1 MGIDHTFNRRQFI
14 LTTSAVGGALVLGF
28 FLPSRQAEAAAIAQ
42 QPWYPPMTAGT
53 EVNAWLVIGSDDT
66 VTIRVAQS
74 EMGEGV
80 FTSMPMLVAEEL
92 ACDWTKVRAEYASAN
107 RNLRENRVYQRMATG
122 GSGAVR
128 RSREYLQQAGASAR
142 ARLIAAAAQQ
152 WGVSGSECRAENGMV
167 IHPASGRNIN
177 YGAVAAA
184 AAQVKLN
191 AEPAIKTPDQFTLLG
206 KSLNRLDVPLK
217 VNGSA
222 TFGIDVRLPDML
234 YASVMT
240 CPVFGGKLK
249 RYDFDA
255 IKGMP
260 GIRTAVEV
268 PNGIAVVADS
278 FWRAKTAL
286 EVMPVEWDFGA
297 HANTSSDVFWKTFR
311 EALDKSGVVVSE
323 KGDALAAIKTATK
336 LVEAD
341 YAAPYLAHATMEPMN
356 CTAQVRPERV
366 DVWVSTQNPEA
377 ALAAAAETAGLAP
390 EHTYV
395 HTCFLGGGFG
405 RRFYNDDVRQAV
417 TVAKA
422 LNGRPVQLIWTR
434 EEDMRHDFY
443 RPMAAL
449 RFGAGLDANGLPIA
463 WFNRSVT
470 HSILSGIRPADVKSG
485 IDRTS
490 VEGLSNIPYGFAQY
504 RIEHFI
510 HNTHVPV
517 AFWRSVGASQNA
529 FAVECFLDEVAHA
542 GGKDAVELRR
552 RLLKDHPDWLHV
564 LNTAAQKANW
574 GKAMPPG
581 TAQGIA
587 IAESFGSIVAEVAEV
602 SVSKRGEVRV
612 ERIVCAVDCGHVVNP
627 LTVAEQMES
636 SVVYGLTA
644 ALYGQITI
652 KQGRVVEGNFDDYQM
667 LRLDAMPEVET
678 HLALTGGTKWGGIGE
693 PGVPP
698 VAPAVCNAIFKITGK
713 RVRSL
718 PLSNHDLNWT

>member
-1 MGIDHTFNRRQFI
+1 VAIDHTLNRRQFM
-14 LTTSAVGGALVLGF
+14 LTTSAVGGALVLEF
-28 FLPSRQAEAAAIAQ
+28 FLPSRWAEAAAIAE
-42 QPWYPPMTAGT
+42 QPWYHHTTAGT
-53 EVNAWLVIGSDDT
+53 EVNAWLAIGSDDS

-107 RNLRENRVYQRMATG
+107 RSLRENRVYQRMATG

-152 WGVSGSECRAENGMV
+152 WGVPGSECRVENGMV
-167 IHPASGRNIN
+167 IHPASGRRIN
-177 YGAVAAA
+177 YGAVAAR
-184 AAQVKLN
+184 AAQVKLD
-191 AEPAIKTPDQFTLLG
+191 AEPAIKTPAQFTLLG

-217 VNGSA
+217 VDGSA

-240 CPVFGGKLK
+240 CPVFGGKLR

-255 IKGMP
+255 IKSMP
-260 GIRTAVEV
+260 GVRIAVEV
-268 PNGIAVVADS
+268 PHGVAVVADS
-278 FWRAKTAL
+278 YWRAKTAL
-286 EVMPVEWDFGA
+286 EVMPIEWDFGA
-297 HANTSSDVFWKTFR
+297 HANASSEAFRQTFR
-311 EALDKSGVVVSE
+311 EALEKAGVVAAE
-323 KGDALAAIKTATK
+323 KGDALGALQAAGQV
-336 LVEAD
+336 VEAD
-341 YAAPYLAHATMEPMN
+341 YEVPYLAHACMEPMN

-377 ALAAAAETAGLAP
+377 ALAAAAETAGMAP
-390 EHTYV
+390 ENTYV

-417 TVAKA
+417 SVAKA
-422 LNGRPVQLIWTR
+422 LNGRPVKLIWTR

-449 RFGAGLDANGLPIA
+449 RFRAGLDANGVPIA

-470 HSILSGIRPADVKSG
+470 HSILSGIRPADVKGG

-490 VEGLSNIPYGFAQY
+490 VEGLANIPYGFAEH
-504 RIEHFI
+504 RIEHLI

-552 RLLKDHPDWLHV
+552 LLLKDHSDWLHV

-581 TAQGIA
+581 TAQGLA

-644 ALYGQITI
+644 TLYGQITI
-652 KQGRVVEGNFDDYQM
+652 KHGRVVEGNFDDYQM

-678 HLALTGGTKWGGIGE
+678 YLALSGGTKWGGIGE

>member
-1 MGIDHTFNRRQFI
+1 MAINHTMNRRQFM
-14 LTTSAVGGALVLGF
+14 LTTSVVGGAFVLGF
-28 FLPSRQAEAAAIAQ
+28 ILPSRQVEAAIIAEN
-42 QPWYPPMTAGT
+42 PWTSPTTAGT
-53 EVNAWLVIGSDDT
+53 EINAWLVVGSDDII
-66 VTIRVAQS
+66 TIRVAQS

-92 ACDWTKVRAEYASAN
+92 ECDWAKVRAEYASAN
-107 RNLRENRVYQRMATG
+107 RSLRENRVYQRMATG

-152 WGVSGSECRAENGMV
+152 WGVPGSECQAENGRI
-167 IHPASGRNIN
+167 IHSASGRQVN
-177 YGAVAAA
+177 YGAIAAA
-184 AAQVKLN
+184 AAQVKLD
-191 AEPAIKTPDQFTLLG
+191 AEPAIKTPDRFKLLG
-206 KSLNRLDVPLK
+206 QSLNRLEVPLK
-217 VNGSA
+217 VNGTA
-222 TFGIDVRLPDML
+222 TYGIDVRLPDML
-234 YASVMT
+234 YASVVT
-240 CPVFGGKLK
+240 CPVFGGKLQ

-255 IKGMP
+255 IKSMP
-260 GIRTAVEV
+260 GVRAAVEI
-268 PNGIAVVADS
+268 PNGIAVVADT
-278 FWRAKTAL
+278 FWRAKTSL
-286 EVMPVEWDFGA
+286 EVMPLEWDFGA
-297 HANTSSDVFWKTFR
+297 HANTDSETFWKTFR
-311 EALDKSGVVVSE
+311 EALDKPGVVANE
-323 KGDALAAIKTATK
+323 KGDALAALKAARK
-336 LVEAD
+336 VVEAD

-356 CTAQVRPERV
+356 CTAQVRPDRV

-377 ALAAAAETAGLAP
+377 ALAAAAEIAGMAP
-390 EHTYV
+390 ENTYV

-405 RRFYNDDVRQAV
+405 RRFYNDDVKQAV

-422 LNGRPVQLIWTR
+422 LDGRPVKLIWTR

-449 RFGAGLDANGLPIA
+449 RFRAGLDANGLPVA

-470 HSILSGIRPADVKSG
+470 HSILSGIRPDDVKSG

-490 VEGLSNIPYGFAQY
+490 VEGLANMPYDFAQH
-504 RIEHFI
+504 RIEHLI
-510 HNTHVPV
+510 QNTHVPV

-529 FAVECFLDEVAHA
+529 FAVESFLDEVAHA

-552 RLLKDHPDWLHV
+552 LLLKEHPDWLHV

-574 GKAMPPG
+574 GKAMPAG

-612 ERIVCAVDCGHVVNP
+612 ERVVCAVDCGHVVNP

-652 KQGRVVEGNFDDYQM
+652 KNGRVVEGNFDDYQM

-678 HLALTGGTKWGGIGE
+678 HLALSGGNKWGGIGE

-698 VAPAVCNAIFKITGK
+698 VAPAVCNAIFKITGR

>member
-1 MGIDHTFNRRQFI
+1 MAIDPAMNRRQFM
-14 LTTSAVGGALVLGF
+14 LTTSVVGGAFVLGF
-28 FLPSRQAEAAAIAQ
+28 VVPSRQVEAAAIAEK
-42 QPWYPPMTAGT
+42 PWTSPTTAGT
-53 EVNAWLVIGSDDT
+53 EINAWLVVGSDDSI
-66 VTIRVAQS
+66 TIRVAQS

-92 ACDWTKVRAEYASAN
+92 ECDWAKVRAEYASAN
-107 RNLRENRVYQRMATG
+107 RSLRENRVYQRMATG

-152 WGVSGSECRAENGMV
+152 WGVPAGECRAENGRV
-167 IHPASGRNIN
+167 IHSPSGRQVN
-177 YGAVAAA
+177 YGAVAAT
-184 AAQVKLN
+184 AAQIKLD
-191 AEPAIKTPDQFTLLG
+191 AEPTIKTPDQFKLLG
-206 KSLNRLDVPLK
+206 QSLNRLDVPLK
-217 VNGSA
+217 VNGTA
-222 TFGIDVRLPDML
+222 IFGIDVRLPDML
-234 YASVMT
+234 YASVVT
-240 CPVFGGKLK
+240 CPVFGGTLK

-255 IKGMP
+255 VKGMP
-260 GIRTAVEV
+260 GVRTAVEV

-286 EVMPVEWDFGA
+286 EVMPMEWDFGP
-297 HANTSSDVFWKTFR
+297 HASASSEAFWKTFR
-311 EALDKSGVVVSE
+311 EALDKPGVVANE
-323 KGDALAAIKTATK
+323 KGDALAAFKAAGK
-336 LVEAD
+336 VVEAD

-356 CTAQVRPERV
+356 CTAQVTPQRV
-366 DVWVSTQNPEA
+366 DVWVGTQNPEG
-377 ALAAAAETAGLAP
+377 ALAAAGEITGVAAENV
-390 EHTYV
+390 YV
-395 HTCFLGGGFG
+395 HNCFLGGGFG
-405 RRFYNDDVRQAV
+405 RRFYNDDVKQAV

-422 LNGRPVQLIWTR
+422 LGGRPVKLIWSR

-443 RPMAAL
+443 RPMAAI
-449 RFGAGLDANGLPIA
+449 RFRAALDANGMPVA
-463 WFNRSVT
+463 YFNRSVT
-470 HSILSGIRPADVKSG
+470 HSILSGIRPDEVKGG

-490 VEGLSNIPYGFAQY
+490 VEGLANMPYEFAQQ
-504 RIEHFI
+504 RIEHLI
-510 HNTHVPV
+510 QNTHVPA

-542 GGKDAVELRR
+542 GGKDPVELRR
-552 RLLKDHPDWLHV
+552 LLLKEHPAWLQV
-564 LNTAAQKANW
+564 LNTAAQKADW
-574 GKAMPPG
+574 GRAMPAG

-587 IAESFGSIVAEVAEV
+587 IAESFGSIVAEVADV

-652 KQGRVVEGNFDDYQM
+652 KNGRVVEGNFDDYQM

-678 HLALTGGTKWGGIGE
+678 HLVLSGNKWGGIGE

-698 VAPAVCNAIFKITGK
+698 VAPAVCNAIFKVTGK